1 MRNKDFL
8 YEQYSGSVQEEKVG
22 DSSVFSKEERKGVV
36 GVASCLV
43 KIRKKPSPLAKVL
56 GYVEKGEKVTILGK
70 DAGYYEIRAG
80 NIHGYLSAEYC
91 TEV

>member
-8 YEQYSGSVQEEKVG
+8 YDQYSGSVQEEKVG
-22 DSSVFSKEERKGVV
+22 DSSVFSKEERKGV
-36 GVASCLV
+36 ASCLV
-43 KIRKKPSPLAKVL
+43 KIRKKPSPLAKIL
-56 GYVEKGEKVTILGK
+56 GLVEKGEEVIILGE